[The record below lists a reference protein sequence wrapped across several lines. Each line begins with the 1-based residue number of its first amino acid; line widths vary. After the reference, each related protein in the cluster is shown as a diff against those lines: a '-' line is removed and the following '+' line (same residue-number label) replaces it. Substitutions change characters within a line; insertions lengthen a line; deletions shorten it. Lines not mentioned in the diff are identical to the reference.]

1 MQQTDRSLP
10 WLPVAVVLGVVA
22 LASGCQRSEA
32 PAPTPAAEATAPPAA
47 AAPAAPAAAD
57 DEAPPEGVLL
67 AYVWTCED
75 GQTLSARNLWRE
87 NALAMDFHEGT
98 QRLDQTVAASGVRYA
113 NADESTVFWT
123 KGGSATLERKSAAT
137 VQCSERRADSLWA
150 DARARG
156 VVYRALG
163 NEPGWTLETGPAGR
177 VVFVTNWGQDRHVFE
192 GATESAA
199 PGGTM
204 FRGTHGTDSIK
215 VTITA
220 ERCEDDGD
228 VEFDHTA
235 VVEFS
240 GRTLR
245 GCGRRLN

>member
-1 MQQTDRSLP
+1 MAQTDRSPALLP
-10 WLPVAVVLGVVA
+10 IAVA
-22 LASGCQRSEA
+22 LGTLALSSGCQRSEA
-32 PAPTPAAEATAPPAA
+32 PAPTPAPEATAPAAPAT
-47 AAPAAPAAAD
+47 PAAPAAAS

-67 AYVWTCED
+67 AYVWNCDD
-75 GQTLSARNLWRE
+75 GQTLNARNLWRE

-98 QRLDQTVAASGVRYA
+98 QRLDQTAAASGVRYA

-123 KGGSATLERKSAAT
+123 KGGSATLERKGAAA

-177 VVFVTNWGQDRHVFE
+177 VVFVTNWGQDRHVFQD
-192 GATESAA
+192 AIESPA

-204 FRGTHGTDSIK
+204 FRGTHGADSIK
-215 VTITA
+215 VTVTA
-220 ERCEDDGD
+220 EPCVDEGD
-228 VEFDHTA
+228 LEFDHTA
-235 VVEFS
+235 VVEFG